1 MNLMKRLEGKV
12 ALITGAASGLGAASA
27 RRLHREGAFVV
38 VTDRDVEKGAAV
50 AASIGEGAVF
60 HKLDVTSEAEWIAVI
75 DAVVAAQGGLDVL
88 VNNAGVGVLAS
99 IEDTSLE
106 AFRFVH
112 AVNTE
117 GVFLGCKHGV
127 RVMKARGGG
136 SIINLSSVA
145 GIAGAPEMA
154 AYCSSKGAV
163 RTLTKSVAMHC
174 AKKSYGIRCNS
185 LHPAFIDTPMVD
197 AVVNAHSNTE
207 RARAGLVKSIPLGRL
222 GEADD
227 VAAAVAYLA
236 SDDAKFV
243 TGVELP
249 IDGGLLAQ

>member
-1 MNLMKRLEGKV
+1 MSSMNRLEGKV

-38 VTDRDVEKGAAV
+38 VTDRDVEKGRAV
-50 AASIGEGAVF
+50 AASLGERAVF
-60 HKLDVTSEAEWIAVI
+60 HALDVTSEAAWIAVI
-75 DAVVAAQGGLDVL
+75 DATIAAQGKLDVL
-88 VNNAGVGVLAS
+88 VNNAGVGVIAS
-99 IEDTSLE
+99 IEDTTLE

-112 AVNTE
+112 AVNVE
-117 GVFLGCKHGV
+117 GVFLGCKHAV
-127 RVMKARGGG
+127 RVMKANGG

-145 GIAGAPEMA
+145 GIAGAPDLA

-174 AKKSYGIRCNS
+174 AKKGYGIRCNS

-197 AVVNAHSNTE
+197 AIVNASSNQE
-207 RARAGLVKSIPLGRL
+207 RARVGLAKSIPLGKI
-222 GEADD
+222 GEPDD

>member
-1 MNLMKRLEGKV
+1 MNRLENKV

-38 VTDRDVEKGAAV
+38 LTDIAEDKGQALARELGERAA
-50 AASIGEGAVF
+50 F
-60 HKLDVTSEAEWIAVI
+60 QRLDVTREDEWIAVL
-75 DAVVAAQGGLDVL
+75 DAVIAAHGRLDVL
-88 VNNAGVGVLAS
+88 VNNAGVGVMAD
-99 IEDTSLE
+99 IEQTTLE
-106 AFRFVH
+106 QWRFVH
-112 AVNTE
+112 GVNVE

-127 RVMKARGGG
+127 RVMKATGGG

-145 GIAGAPEMA
+145 GMVGAPQLA

-163 RTLTKSVAMHC
+163 RTLTKAVAVHC
-174 AKKSYGIRCNS
+174 AQKRYGIRCNS

-197 AVVNAHSNTE
+197 AIVEGSGDPA
-207 RARAGLVKSIPLGRL
+207 RARGGLAKGIPLGHI
-222 GEADD
+222 GAPED

>member
-1 MNLMKRLEGKV
+1 MNLTKRLEGKV

-27 RRLHREGAFVV
+27 RRLHGEGAFVV
-38 VTDRDVEKGAAV
+38 VTDRDVEKGVAV
-50 AASIGEGAVF
+50 AAALGDRAVF
-60 HKLDVTSEAEWIAVI
+60 HELDVTSEDEWIAVI

-88 VNNAGVGVLAS
+88 VNNAGVGVIAS
-99 IEDTSLE
+99 IEDTTLE
-106 AFRFVH
+106 AWRFVH

-127 RVMKARGGG
+127 RVMKARGG
-136 SIINLSSVA
+136 SIINMSSVA
-145 GIAGAPEMA
+145 GIAGAPDMA

-174 AKKSYGIRCNS
+174 ARKGYGIRCNS
-185 LHPAFIDTPMVD
+185 IHPAFIDTPMVD
-197 AVVNAHSNTE
+197 AVVSSYSDTE
-207 RARAGLVKSIPLGRL
+207 RARSGLAKSIPLGRI

>member
-1 MNLMKRLEGKV
+1 MNLTKRLEGKV

-75 DAVVAAQGGLDVL
+75 DAVVAAQGGLDIL

-99 IEDTSLE
+99 IEDTSIE

-112 AVNTE
+112 TVNTE
-117 GVFLGCKHGV
+117 GVFLGCKHAV

-136 SIINLSSVA
+136 SIINMSSVA

-174 AKKSYGIRCNS
+174 AKKGYGIRCNS

-197 AVVNAHSNTE
+197 AFVNAHRDTD
-207 RARAGLVKSIPLGRL
+207 RARAGLAKSIPLGRL

-236 SDDAKFV
+236 SDDAKFI

>member
-1 MNLMKRLEGKV
+1 MSSMNRLEGKV
-12 ALITGAASGLGAASA
+12 ALLTGAASGLGAASA

-38 VTDRDVEKGAAV
+38 VTDRDEEKGAAV
-50 AASIGEGAVF
+50 AASLGERAVF
-60 HKLDVTSEAEWIAVI
+60 HKLDVTSEAAWIAVI
-75 DAVVAAQGGLDVL
+75 DGVIAAQGRLDVL
-88 VNNAGVGVLAS
+88 VNNAGVGVVAS
-99 IEDTSLE
+99 IEDTTLE

-127 RVMKARGGG
+127 RVMKATGG

-145 GIAGAPEMA
+145 GIAGAPDLA

-174 AKKSYGIRCNS
+174 AKKGYGIRCNS

-197 AVVNAHSNTE
+197 ALVNASSNQE
-207 RARAGLVKSIPLGRL
+207 RARVGLAKSIPLGRL
-222 GEADD
+222 GEPDD

-236 SDDAKFV
+236 SDDAKFI

>member
-1 MNLMKRLEGKV
+1 MSSMNRLEGKV
-12 ALITGAASGLGAASA
+12 ALLTGAASGLGAASA

-38 VTDRDVEKGAAV
+38 VTDRDEEKGAAV
-50 AASIGEGAVF
+50 AASLGERAVF
-60 HKLDVTSEAEWIAVI
+60 HKLDVTSEAAWIEVVDAVI
-75 DAVVAAQGGLDVL
+75 AAQGRLDVL
-88 VNNAGVGVLAS
+88 VNNAGVGVIAS
-99 IEDTSLE
+99 IEDTTLE

-112 AVNTE
+112 AVNVE

-127 RVMKARGGG
+127 RVMKANGG

-145 GIAGAPEMA
+145 GIAGAPDLA

-174 AKKSYGIRCNS
+174 AKKGYGIRCNS

-197 AVVNAHSNTE
+197 AIVNASSNQE
-207 RARAGLVKSIPLGRL
+207 RARVGLAKSIPLGKI
-222 GEADD
+222 GEPDD

-236 SDDAKFV
+236 SDDAKFI